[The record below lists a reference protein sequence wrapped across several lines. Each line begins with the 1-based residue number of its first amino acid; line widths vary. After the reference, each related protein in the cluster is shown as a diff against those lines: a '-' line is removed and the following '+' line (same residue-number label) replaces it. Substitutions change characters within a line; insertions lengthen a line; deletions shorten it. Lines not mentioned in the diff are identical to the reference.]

1 MSIRKLAK
9 ETVIY
14 GGSTVLNKVLNLILV
29 APYLTRVFDD
39 DQGEYGIHG
48 LMYAF
53 AGFLLVILTY
63 GMETAFFRFGNE
75 QEKRS
80 KAFSTAAISLLVST
94 IGFVSLIILFSPSI
108 AGFLTEPQDS
118 AYVVYF
124 ALIIGFDTLVAIPFA
139 SLRLE
144 NRPIRFGIFKMINVL
159 VNALVMLFLLEAVP
173 RWLSGTDGWGDWYD
187 PDKKLHYVFIANL
200 VASAVTFLLFL
211 PYYRRLRGGFDRTL
225 WKKMFRYAIPLVV
238 VGIAGMI
245 NQLADR
251 YFLKE
256 WLPGTYEENIE
267 LLGIY
272 VACIKIAVLMNL
284 FTQGFKF
291 AAEPFFFRN
300 ASRADATKIYA
311 EVGQAFT
318 LVGSVAFLGLMLYID
333 IAKHIVASSYHSGG
347 GLAVVPILLIA
358 YLLLGLYYNFAIWY
372 KLKDKTHIGAWIACG
387 GAVLTITSNYFL
399 IPQWGLVGAAWS
411 ALFCFLSMCIAC
423 YWIGRRYYPVPY
435 PIGKMLTYLAIAI
448 ALYGVSEWV
457 RPFLENLPLRLLIN
471 TGILALYAGFIF
483 MIERNGLL
491 QMIFRK

>member
-1 MSIRKLAK
+1 MSIRKLAQ

-29 APYLTRVFDD
+29 APYLTRVFQD

-75 QEKRS
+75 QKERA
-80 KAFSTAAISLLVST
+80 KAFSTAAISLLAST
-94 IGFVSLIILFSPSI
+94 VVFVSLIILFAPSI
-108 AGFLTEPQDS
+108 AGFLTEPKDS
-118 AYVVYF
+118 AYVIYF
-124 ALIIGFDTLVAIPFA
+124 ALIIGLDTLVAIPFA

-144 NRPIRFGIFKMINVL
+144 NRPIRFGIYKMINVL
-159 VNALVMLFLLEAVP
+159 VNAAVMLFILEIVP
-173 RWLSGTDGWGDWYD
+173 RWLSSADGWGSWYD
-187 PDKKLHYVFIANL
+187 PDKKLHYVFLANL

-211 PYYRRLRGGFDRTL
+211 PYYRHLRGGFDQHL

-256 WLPGTYEENIE
+256 WLPGDFEENK
-267 LLGIY
+267 LQLGIY
-272 VACIKIAVLMNL
+272 VGCIKIAVLMNL

-311 EVGQAFT
+311 DVGQAFT
-318 LVGSVAFLGLMLYID
+318 LIGSIAFLGLMLYID
-333 IAKHIVASSYHSGG
+333 IAKYIVASSFHG

-387 GAVLTITSNYFL
+387 GAVITITSNYLL
-399 IPQWGLVGAAWS
+399 IPEIGLLGAAWS

-423 YWIGRRYYPVPY
+423 YWIGRQYYPIPY
-435 PIGKMLTYLAIAI
+435 PIGRMLVYLILAIL
-448 ALYGVSEWV
+448 LYGISEWLRPVLTEFPV
-457 RPFLENLPLRLLIN
+457 RMLVN
-471 TGILALYAGFIF
+471 TGILGVYVIFIF
-483 MIERNGLL
+483 LIERNGLL
-491 QMIFRK
+491 CMISTK

>member
-29 APYLTRVFDD
+29 APYLTRVFKD

-75 QEKRS
+75 EEKRS
-80 KAFSTAAISLLVST
+80 KAFSTALISLSLST
-94 IGFVSLIILFSPSI
+94 LFFVGLIIFFAPAI

-124 ALIIGFDTLVAIPFA
+124 ALIIGLDTLVAIPFA

-144 NRPIRFGIFKMINVL
+144 NRPIRFGIYKMINVL
-159 VNALVMLFLLEAVP
+159 INAVVMLLLLEVVP
-173 RWLSGTDGWGDWYD
+173 RWMSSAEGWGSWYD

-211 PYYRRLRGGFDRTL
+211 PYYRRLRGGFDRAL
-225 WKKMFRYAIPLVV
+225 WKTMFKYAIPLVV
-238 VGIAGMI
+238 VGVAGMI

-256 WLPGTYEENIE
+256 WLPGNFEENK
-267 LLGIY
+267 LQLGIY

-300 ASRADATKIYA
+300 ASRVDAAKIYA
-311 EVGQAFT
+311 DVGQAFT
-318 LVGSVAFLGLMLYID
+318 LVGSVAFLALMLYID
-333 IAKHIVASSYHSGG
+333 IAKYIVASSYHD

-387 GAVLTITSNYFL
+387 GAVITILSNYLL
-399 IPQWGLVGAAWS
+399 IPQIGLLGAAWS
-411 ALFCFLSMCIAC
+411 ALFCFLSMCLAC
-423 YWIGRRYYPVPY
+423 YWIGRQYYPVPY
-435 PIGKMLTYLAIAI
+435 PIGRMLLYLVVAIL
-448 ALYGVSEWV
+448 LYGVSEWL
-457 RPFLENLPLRLLIN
+457 RPAIGSFYWRMFVN
-471 TGILALYAGFIF
+471 TGILLIYASFIF
-483 MIERNGLL
+483 LIEKNGLL
-491 QMIFRK
+491 RMIQRR

>member
-29 APYLTRVFDD
+29 APYLTRVFED

-75 QEKRS
+75 QQNRA

-94 IGFVSLIILFSPSI
+94 LGFVSLIILFSTSI
-108 AGFLTEPQDS
+108 AGFLTEPQDG
-118 AYVVYF
+118 AYVIYF
-124 ALIIGFDTLVAIPFA
+124 ALIIGLDTLVAIPFA

-159 VNALVMLFLLEAVP
+159 VNALVMLFLLEAIP
-173 RWLSGTDGWGDWYD
+173 RWFNSGEGWASWYD

-211 PYYRRLRGGFDRTL
+211 PYYRRLRGGFDWGL
-225 WKKMFRYAIPLVV
+225 WKTMFRYAVPLVV

-245 NQLADR
+245 NQLSDR

-256 WLPGTYEENIE
+256 WLPGSYEENMDQ
-267 LLGIY
+267 LGIY

-300 ASRADATKIYA
+300 ASRSDATKIYA

-333 IAKHIVASSYHSGG
+333 IAKYIVASTYHG
-347 GLAVVPILLIA
+347 GLAVVPVLLIA

-387 GAVLTITSNYFL
+387 GAIITISCNYFL
-399 IPQWGLVGAAWS
+399 IPSWGVLGAAWS
-411 ALFCFLSMCIAC
+411 ALFCFLAMCIAC
-423 YWIGRRYYPVPY
+423 YLIGRKYYPVPY
-435 PIGKMLTYLAIAI
+435 PIVRMLIYLFVAIL
-448 ALYGVSEWV
+448 LYFVSDWL
-457 RPFLENLPLRLLIN
+457 RPSLEDLPLRLAVNTLIL
-471 TGILALYAGFIF
+471 GVYGGFIF
-483 MIERNGLL
+483 MMERKGLIR
-491 QMIFRK
+491 MFFRS